1 VRDLLWSMMAARRL
15 RIGVIKRI
23 VFFVLLAS
31 AASHAHAYLSTH
43 FKDGG
48 YEISEDD
55 GSYYS
60 NRPINDT
67 CWETKEREAG
77 QSQIKSTLRCKKD
90 NQWVITDQDGK
101 IRVEPADDSEWEKW
115 LDGLRSK

>member
-1 VRDLLWSMMAARRL
+1 MMAVRRL
-15 RIGVIKRI
+15 RVGVIKRI
-23 VFFVLLAS
+23 VFTVLLAS
-31 AASHAHAYLSTH
+31 VVSHPQAYLSTH

-48 YEISEDD
+48 YEINEDD

-77 QSQIKSTLRCKKD
+77 QSQIKSTIRCKKD
-90 NQWVITDQDGK
+90 NQWVITDQDGN
-101 IRVEPADDSEWEKW
+101 IWIEPADDGEWEQW
-115 LDGLRSK
+115 LDELRSK